1 MALSLLHVTPH
12 EIVVCKPSG
21 LPSELPRD
29 PRADSLVTR
38 LQAEGFHDLRLVHR
52 LDSPAC
58 GLMIVARSS
67 EAAAYYSREIA
78 ERRWHKWYVADVTG
92 PVEHTQALIGEHK
105 AYLAIDG
112 RRARIVRSGGKPSFL
127 TITHAARAG
136 ANRSHVL
143 IRLHTGRFH
152 QIRVMLA
159 HLGAPL
165 SGDTLYGGA
174 SLSSVTQAPEG
185 TLYLEHVLLAARPF
199 GAMKLQ
205 SWLAPPH
212 QDRPD
217 WAASLTNAISDER
230 ARLVGPA

>member
-1 MALSLLHVTPH
+1 
-12 EIVVCKPSG
+12 
-21 LPSELPRD
+21 
-29 PRADSLVTR
+29 
-38 LQAEGFHDLRLVHR
+38 
-52 LDSPAC
+52 
-58 GLMIVARSS
+58 MIVARSS

-78 ERRWHKWYVADVTG
+78 ERRWHKWYVAEVSR
-92 PVEHTQALIGEHK
+92 PVEQTQALIGEHK

-112 RRARIVRSGGKPSFL
+112 RRARVVRSGGKPSFL

-136 ANRSHVL
+136 ADRSHVL

-165 SGDTLYGGA
+165 SGDPLYGGPDA
-174 SLSSVTQAPEG
+174 SSVTRAQQD

-199 GAMKLQ
+199 GSTELQ

-212 QDRPD
+212 QHRPE
-217 WAASLTNAISDER
+217 WAASLTQAISDER
-230 ARLVGPA
+230 ARLVDPA